1 MKGSIIMDDE
11 REEYN
16 SCRPCTYDRF
26 SPCEWCG
33 KCYSKYNDED
43 YEPDPD
49 RDYELARDEGRLLTI

>member
-1 MKGSIIMDDE
+1 MDDE

-16 SCRPCTYDRF
+16 SCRPCVYDRF

-33 KCYSKYNDED
+33 KCYSKYDDPD